1 MRSRTVHGYA
11 TGMTGKLDGKRIAIL
26 ATDGVEQVELT
37 EPRDAVT
44 REGARTEI
52 VSVAEGE
59 IQAMNGDITP
69 AEKFT
74 VDRTAAQAKAADYDA
89 LIMPGGTVN
98 ADRLRMDEHVRDFV
112 RDAFRAGTPVGV
124 ICHGPWTLV
133 EADLVR
139 GRTLT
144 SYPSLRTDIRNAG
157 GNVVDEEVVTDNGLV
172 SSRNPDDLPAFCA
185 KIVEEFAEGAHRV
198 HDQGA
203 TV

>member
-1 MRSRTVHGYA
+1 
-11 TGMTGKLDGKRIAIL
+11 MTGKLEGKRIAIL

-44 REGARTEI
+44 REGARTEV
-52 VSVAEGE
+52 VSLSEGE

-74 VDRTAAQAKAADYDA
+74 VDKAAKQASAADYDA

-98 ADRLRMDEHVRDFV
+98 ADRLRMDPDVRGFV
-112 RDAFRAGTPVGV
+112 QDIFRAGKPVGV

-133 EADLVR
+133 EAGLVR

-157 GNVVDEEVVTDNGLV
+157 GNVLDEEVVTDNGLV
-172 SSRNPDDLPAFCA
+172 SSRNPGDLPAFCA
-185 KIVEEFAEGAHRV
+185 KIVEEFAEGVHRV
-198 HDQGA
+198 REQGA

>member
-1 MRSRTVHGYA
+1 
-11 TGMTGKLDGKRIAIL
+11 MTGRLDGKRIAIL

-52 VSVAEGE
+52 VSLSGGE
-59 IQAMNGDITP
+59 IQAMNGDIEP

-74 VDRTAAQAKAADYDA
+74 VDKVAKEVSAADYDA

-98 ADRLRMDEHVRDFV
+98 ADRLRMDPDVRGFV
-112 RDAFRAGTPVGV
+112 QDVFRAGKPVGV

-157 GNVVDEEVVTDNGLV
+157 GTVVDEEVVTDNGLV
-172 SSRNPDDLPAFCA
+172 SSRNPGDLPAFCA

-198 HDQGA
+198 RDEGA
-203 TV
+203 TA

>member
-1 MRSRTVHGYA
+1 
-11 TGMTGKLDGKRIAIL
+11 MTGKLEGKRIAIL

-44 REGARTEI
+44 REGARTEV
-52 VSVAEGE
+52 VSLSEGE

-69 AEKFT
+69 AERFT
-74 VDRTAAQAKAADYDA
+74 VDKAAKQASAADYDA

-98 ADRLRMDEHVRDFV
+98 ADRLRMDPDVRSFV
-112 RDAFRAGTPVGV
+112 QEIFRAGKPVGV

-157 GNVVDEEVVTDNGLV
+157 GNVADEEVVTDNGLV
-172 SSRNPDDLPAFCA
+172 SSRNPGDLPAFCA
-185 KIVEEFAEGAHRV
+185 KIVEEFAEGVHRV
-198 HDQGA
+198 REQGA